1 MSGKVKK
8 NKTPETIKKN
18 LLASL
23 VEHLDGE
30 EDYLQ
35 TKEVVKNA
43 KDVQDYIDSKN
54 MKIF

>member
-1 MSGKVKK
+1 MSVKVKK

-43 KDVQDYIDSKN
+43 KDVQDCIDSKN

>member
-1 MSGKVKK
+1 MSVKVKK